1 MIQSLAVGVL
11 NNFQLHHLWLNFQ
24 ISRTFER
31 LLTQIIS
38 LSYLVNNLL
47 WDFYILVIHF
57 GLTVVE
63 SVHKHVCICSLSN
76 TFSFIS
82 SKHLSYINK
91 IDPWNSIIIEVGPVV
106 LIFYIF
112 DIRIV
117 VTPHST
123 ALMKKAGEKFV
134 DKGSLLYIFLNQRF
148 VLTIDILN
156 QLISRYMI
164 VEHLRLLVR
173 NYFLGVWFQ
182 SCTS

>member
-1 MIQSLAVGVL
+1 
-11 NNFQLHHLWLNFQ
+11 
-24 ISRTFER
+24 
-31 LLTQIIS
+31 
-38 LSYLVNNLL
+38 
-47 WDFYILVIHF
+47 
-57 GLTVVE
+57 
-63 SVHKHVCICSLSN
+63 
-76 TFSFIS
+76 
-82 SKHLSYINK
+82 
-91 IDPWNSIIIEVGPVV
+91 

-123 ALMKKAGEKFV
+123 ALMKKTGEKFV

-173 NYFLGVWFQ
+173 NYFFGVWLQ